1 MNAYKGEQ
9 PEVSLNTGNW
19 LFHASYKKT
28 FLETCTFRVFVIFFS
43 YLDVEPPIAVTSFL
57 RILMHVGT

>member
-9 PEVSLNTGNW
+9 PEVSLNNGNW

-28 FLETCTFRVFVIFFS
+28 FLETYTFRVFVIFFS
-43 YLDVEPPIAVTSFL
+43 YLDV
-57 RILMHVGT
+57 